1 MTFTC
6 KVTGAKPAVD
16 KYKFYFKNGNTP
28 IAENSKRTYQINSV
42 KGSDQGTYKCVP
54 HNAVRDGEQAT
65 VMLTVNG
72 KLWMKYD
79 LYLKNKEKRFSP
91 NCSTIYLSAQ
101 ETHVKDRWEL
111 FSQVYKRHV
120 LHVHLT
126 VAD

>member
-79 LYLKNKEKRFSP
+79 LYLKNKEKGSLLIVEQFTFLHKKRMLKTDGS
-91 NCSTIYLSAQ
+91 CL
-101 ETHVKDRWEL
+101 VKCINDTL
-111 FSQVYKRHV
+111 CY
-120 LHVHLT
+120 T
-126 VAD
+126 CT